1 MMGLTALRS
10 HMNMSPLETG
20 ANFTP
25 APSGP
30 HVKRSMLP
38 VLAAAAFLCSGASAA
53 AGQRFEKHFAIKT
66 RPVVV
71 IHNVANG
78 RIEVKSWKNAEVDV
92 LASQTSDKIAFDM
105 EQVGDR
111 IDVTATI
118 LDTAAQPQE
127 LEASLQLTVPEET
140 ELQLKTETG
149 LIYVEQVMGDMTLES
164 IAGDVHLKEVS
175 GYIIVR
181 TTEGSLVCTQCAG
194 KLDFKSI
201 SGGAQ
206 VLQPALNNV
215 SLFTTSGNI
224 LFDGDFVRTGLY
236 TMKSGKGL
244 VEVRF
249 SGNDSFDLKAQTA
262 MGTVDNQAAA
272 YLKPD
277 SHGVKHMASKFTK
290 GLFGTV
296 GQGLAKVELSSYSG
310 TIRILKRD

>member
-1 MMGLTALRS
+1 MGTGKMNLTASRPLLTLSALRREV
-10 HMNMSPLETG
+10 NRGVLPLFG
-20 ANFTP
+20 A
-25 APSGP
+25 A
-30 HVKRSMLP
+30 L
-38 VLAAAAFLCSGASAA
+38 FLCSGLTA
-53 AGQRFEKHFAIKT
+53 AGAASHQIERRFAVHV

-92 LASQTSDKIAFDM
+92 LASQTSDKIAFDI
-105 EQVGDR
+105 EQAGDR
-111 IDVTATI
+111 IDVTANVR
-118 LDTAAQPQE
+118 DAAAQPGE

-164 IAGDVHLKEVS
+164 VAGDVHLKEVS

-181 TTEGSLVCTQCAG
+181 TTEGSLVCTQCGG

-206 VLQPALNNV
+206 VLQPALTNV

-262 MGTVDNQAAA
+262 VGTVDNQAAA
-272 YLKPD
+272 FLKPD
-277 SHGVKHMASKFTK
+277 SHGVKHVASKFAK